1 MLKFSGLIITV
12 LFSSQLI
19 ASDENLSIEQKLA
32 ALKLERMQAEIM
44 IKTMVRSG
52 RMKEDEAQV
61 ASRAIAS
68 VKEEDIEVIRE
79 EALETLKSSQ
89 SLATK

>member
-52 RMKEDEAQV
+52 RMKEDEAQM

-68 VKEEDIEVIRE
+68 VKEEDIEVSRE